1 MKIIKKLTTILF
13 ALMIIAAAVLVPR
26 AAYAKTY
33 KNGTY
38 KVAVE
43 LSASGMNHNKLLSP
57 ASLTVSDG
65 KYYIDLV
72 FKRVKGDGAPQYTSM
87 TTACGTFTERSLD
100 ESAQTCTFK
109 GVQIPEAGDFD
120 VTTVTE
126 AMSQPYEV
134 EYTIS
139 VDASGI
145 PEADE
150 VTATTSADDDSSNN
164 GSDNDSSD
172 TATAVASSDGVT
184 LPEKPTAPL
193 TPEESSLAEEKE
205 AEEEIDIADTLEEV
219 LTIGALEE
227 EDTGLGTGAII
238 GIVAG
243 SAVLIAAAV
252 VIIIKIKKK

>member
-1 MKIIKKLTTILF
+1 MRIIKKTTTIVFTL
-13 ALMIIAAAVLVPR
+13 IILAAAVALTPD
-26 AAYAKTY
+26 AYAKTY
-33 KNGTY
+33 KNGIY
-38 KVAVE
+38 KVTVE
-43 LSASGMNHNKLLSP
+43 LSASGMNHNKLVSP
-57 ASLTVSDG
+57 ATLTVKDG
-65 KYYIDLV
+65 NYYIDLV

-100 ESAQTCTFK
+100 EGAQTCTFK
-109 GVQIPEAGDFD
+109 GVQIPDAGDFD

-134 EYTIS
+134 DYTIS

-150 VTATTSADDDSSNN
+150 VTTTTAVSSGNSGESEEDN
-164 GSDNDSSD
+164 AGS
-172 TATAVASSDGVT
+172 ATAVASSDGVT

-205 AEEEIDIADTLEEV
+205 EEENIDIADTLEEV

-227 EDTGLGTGAII
+227 EDSGLGTGAII
-238 GIVAG
+238 AIVAG
-243 SAVLIAAAV
+243 AAVLIAAAV
-252 VIIIKIKKK
+252 VIVIKIKKK